1 MGPNRKFAACY
12 MDPYTI
18 TEQLTPTIYRISPE
32 NKNDKVQIVHQNRL
46 KQFLGDRVI
55 TNERVDH
62 EQ

>member
-46 KQFLGDRVI
+46 
-55 TNERVDH
+55 
-62 EQ
+62 